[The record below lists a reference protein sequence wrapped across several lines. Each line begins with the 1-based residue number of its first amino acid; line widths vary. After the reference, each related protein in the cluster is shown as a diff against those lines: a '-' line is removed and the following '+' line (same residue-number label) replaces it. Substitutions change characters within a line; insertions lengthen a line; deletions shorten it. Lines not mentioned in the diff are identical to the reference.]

1 VRIAV
6 TGASGFVGGRTARAL
21 HALGYDVW
29 SYGRRDASALVAPLP
44 RYAAWDLV
52 QGASDLS
59 QVDAVVHCAAH
70 VGQWGAREQFASVN
84 ELGTAHLMASLAP
97 GAGVVYVSTAS
108 VYDGDVLSGAQGMPP
123 YAASKL
129 RGEAIVC
136 GGHAPAI
143 VLRPHVVYGP
153 GDTTLWPRV
162 RSRIRGGR
170 LLVPGSGQGAISVTH
185 VDNLVHAIDRAL
197 QALRS
202 AGGLLPEPVFDIADA
217 VVPTVDDLLRTICAR
232 YGKPVRLHYLPASL
246 ATAAAHL
253 SEATWTVLRR
263 AGEPPFTRYVVR
275 QLASPSVLDIEPARR
290 LLGYAPAWHFRN
302 GPL

>member
-21 HALGYDVW
+21 QALGYEVW

-44 RYAAWDLV
+44 RYTAWDLAH
-52 QGASDLS
+52 GGRDLS
-59 QVDAVVHCAAH
+59 QVEAVVHCAAH
-70 VGQWGAREQFASVN
+70 VGQWGAREQFAAVN
-84 ELGTAHLMASLAP
+84 EQGTAHLMASLAP

-108 VYDGDVLSGAQGMPP
+108 VYDGERASSVHDMPP

-136 GGHAPAI
+136 GGDAPAI

-170 LLVPGSGQGAISVTH
+170 LLVPGSGKGAISVTH

-202 AGGLLPEPVFDIADA
+202 PNTLPPERVFDVADA
-217 VVPTVDDLLRTICAR
+217 VVPSVDALLRTICAR
-232 YGKPVRLHYLPASL
+232 YRVPVRLHYLPASL

-253 SEATWTVLRR
+253 SEAAWTVLRR
-263 AGEPPFTRYVVR
+263 SGEPPLTRYVVR
-275 QLASPSVLDIEPARR
+275 QLATPSVLDIEPARR
-290 LLGYAPAWHFRN
+290 LLGYTPRWSYLD